1 MTGFGPFQTV
11 VENPS
16 SLIAAAV
23 DGKCFG
29 DVQVTGRQ
37 IDVSWSQSFTQVK
50 ALVDELSPDALVC
63 FGVARSPVF
72 RLEVM
77 AENVASK
84 TEDAFGE
91 RFESGPL
98 GQILS
103 DAPAAL
109 FSTLPL
115 AFLLRKLNS
124 RCEQSADQD
133 STLSG
138 SLSHDA
144 GQYLCNYLFFR
155 VMNELDSVP
164 VRGFIHVPPRASVDG
179 SSTDEV
185 IDAGEFL
192 VQKTAA
198 WLAKSTDE

>member
-16 SLIAAAV
+16 SLIAQAV
-23 DGKCFG
+23 DGKCIG

-37 IDVSWSQSFTQVK
+37 IDVSWSQAFPQVK

-77 AENVASK
+77 ARNVASN

-98 GQILS
+98 GQILN
-103 DAPAAL
+103 DAPAAY

-115 AFLLRKLNS
+115 EFLLRELNS
-124 RCEQSADQD
+124 RCEQSAD
-133 STLSG
+133 LSG
-138 SLSHDA
+138 ALSHDA

-164 VRGFIHVPPRASVDG
+164 VRGFVHVPPRASIDG
-179 SSTDEV
+179 SSNDEV
-185 IDAGEFL
+185 LDTGEIL
-192 VQKTAA
+192 VQKMAT
-198 WLAKSTDE
+198 WLGRVS